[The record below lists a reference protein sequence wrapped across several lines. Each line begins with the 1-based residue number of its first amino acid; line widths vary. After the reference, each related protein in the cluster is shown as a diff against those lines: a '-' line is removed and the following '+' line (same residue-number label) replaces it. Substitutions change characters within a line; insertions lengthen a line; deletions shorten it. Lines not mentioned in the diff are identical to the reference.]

1 MTDETPFRVLVADDE
16 PLARQ
21 RLRTLL
27 ADDPEVVLVA
37 ECEHGPAARETL
49 QHGEVDLAFL
59 DVRMPGADGFEVLD
73 AIPPDARP
81 LVVFCTAYQEFAV
94 RAFEVHAFDYLLKP
108 YERARFRDALAR
120 AKTTLRQRREQ
131 GCTTPVAPA
140 SSDPA
145 VAAGRLAVRTGGRV
159 RLLAL
164 DEILCLQADDTSVHL
179 RTRGGVVTA
188 RDTLTSLE
196 LRLPSDRF
204 LRIHRSTIVN
214 LGSVREVQPWFHG
227 DYVLIL
233 EDGSQVTTGRRYRS
247 RLRSMLP

>member
-1 MTDETPFRVLVADDE
+1 MIDEAPFRVLVADDE

-21 RLRTLL
+21 RLRSLL
-27 ADDPEVVLVA
+27 AGDPEVVLVA
-37 ECEHGPAARETL
+37 ECEHGPAARDTL
-49 QHGEVDLAFL
+49 QRGDVDLAFL
-59 DVRMPGADGFEVLD
+59 DVRMPGADGFEVLE
-73 AIPPDARP
+73 AIPASARP

-94 RAFEVHAFDYLLKP
+94 RAFDVHAFDYLLKP

-120 AKTTLRQRREQ
+120 AKVTLRQRREQ
-131 GCTTPVAPA
+131 GGAVPAIAPP
-140 SSDPA
+140 SDPA

-159 RLLAL
+159 RLLPL

-196 LRLPSDRF
+196 QRLPAERF

-214 LGSVREVQPWFHG
+214 LGCVREVQPWFHG